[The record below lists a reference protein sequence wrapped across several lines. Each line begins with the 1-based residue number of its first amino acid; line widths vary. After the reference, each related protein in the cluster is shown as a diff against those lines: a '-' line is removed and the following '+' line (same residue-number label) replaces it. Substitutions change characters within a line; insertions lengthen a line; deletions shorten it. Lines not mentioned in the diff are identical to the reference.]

1 MTTLFVL
8 LESGTE
14 LRSEL
19 PDESACRGM
28 MDLWARALDRPL
40 GSGPVTALV
49 TLDSFDDQGHTMKV
63 AVRSSDVRMMR
74 YIPDDDPLLVRERAM
89 EALRSQYDTD
99 HPTAADTDAD
109 ASDGGCVCERPGYGE
124 VLLEGRVS
132 CDDHDGIN
140 DEKAPE
146 EDDDGGEAALEW
158 DGGEVRVG

>member
-74 YIPDDDPLLVRERAM
+74 YIPDDDPLLVQERAV
-89 EALRSQYDTD
+89 EALRAQYDED
-99 HPTAADTDAD
+99 HPVVDAEASPVGEVPPSDEDDGSWDVREDAD
-109 ASDGGCVCERPGYGE
+109 D
-124 VLLEGRVS
+124 VS
-132 CDDHDGIN
+132 
-140 DEKAPE
+140 E
-146 EDDDGGEAALEW
+146 EDDDGFDGELSVE
-158 DGGEVRVG
+158 GGSGVVG

>member
-99 HPTAADTDAD
+99 HPTAADANAD
-109 ASDGGCVCERPGYGE
+109 ASDGGCVCERPEHGE
-124 VLLEGRVS
+124 ALPEGRVS
-132 CDDHDGIN
+132 CDGYDGI
-140 DEKAPE
+140 
-146 EDDDGGEAALEW
+146 DDGELPVEG